1 MSGNE
6 EQGMAYVSRC
16 TACKK
21 IVTAIVDNPAHK
33 REVAKEVADAIRSGE
48 AVERMPVED
57 VRRADFCSCLRQ
69 R

>member
-16 TACKK
+16 ATCRK
-21 IVTAIVDNPAHK
+21 IVMATIDNPAHK
-33 REVAKEVADAIRSGE
+33 REVAKEVADAICLAE
-48 AVERMPVED
+48 TVERMPVED

>member
-16 TACKK
+16 ATCRK
-21 IVTAIVDNPAHK
+21 IVMATIDNPAHK

-48 AVERMPVED
+48 AVERVPLED
-57 VRRADFCSCLRQ
+57 VRRAEFCSC
-69 R
+69 